1 MISSSELAELLE
13 FFALDEHELDT
24 LAELRPIFEDHSGSL
39 VDAFYAHLLRFP
51 STSNLLENDGVR
63 TRLLA
68 AQQRYLMSLAD
79 PVIDRRYAADRVAIG
94 SAHERTGLET
104 KWYLGAY
111 ALYGSLLIPVICAD
125 EGATETE
132 KERRVVALV
141 RRLLLDAEIA
151 IDQYIDRR
159 EDELNRVNA
168 QLTQASEALSRKVDR
183 TSADLRRTE
192 DRARS
197 AERLASVATLVT
209 GLAHE
214 IGTPMGV
221 LRGHA
226 EALENAVEGERARWR
241 VQMITEQIDR
251 LTSIMQSLL
260 NLARPHDPM
269 RVEVSLQEVISTA
282 GLFLSDKFTRR
293 GVDFSLALSGEGRI
307 VGDPEKCQ
315 QVFLNL
321 FLNAVDALGDRGG
334 RLQVGLEE
342 HDDDGAVEV
351 TITDDGAGIPPEA
364 VEHIFEPFFTTKEA
378 GRGSGLGLM
387 VVKDIVEEHGGE
399 LSVTTTEGE
408 GTTFTLRFPGAP
420 PA

>member
-1 MISSSELAELLE
+1 MLTSTELAELLE
-13 FFALDEHELDT
+13 FFSLDEAGLDT
-24 LAELRPIFEDHSGSL
+24 LAELRPTFEEHSGSL

-51 STSNLLENDGVR
+51 ATSRMLEDEGVR

-68 AQQRYLMSLAD
+68 AQGRYLMSLAD
-79 PVIDRRYAADRVAIG
+79 PIIDQRYAADRVAIG

-111 ALYGSLLIPVICAD
+111 ALYASLLVPVICSED
-125 EGATETE
+125 GVTERE
-132 KERRVVALV
+132 KEHRVVALT

-151 IDQYIDRR
+151 IAQYIDRR

-168 QLTQASEALSRKVDR
+168 QLTEASEALSRKVDR

-226 EALENAVEGERARWR
+226 EALEGAVEGERARWR
-241 VQMITEQIDR
+241 VEMITEQIDR

-269 RVEVSLQEVISTA
+269 RIEVSLKEVISTA

-293 GVDFSLALSGEGRI
+293 GVEFTPALAGDGRI

-321 FLNAVDALGDRGG
+321 FLNAVDALGDEGG
-334 RLQVGLEE
+334 RLEVTLE
-342 HDDDGAVEV
+342 DGDDGAVEV
-351 TITDDGAGIPPEA
+351 RIIDDGAGISPEA

-399 LSVTTTEGE
+399 LTVASAEGE

-420 PA
+420 TS

>member
-1 MISSSELAELLE
+1 MLTSRDLAELLE
-13 FFALDEHELDT
+13 FFALDEAELDA
-24 LAELRPIFEDHSGSL
+24 LAELRPIFSEHSDRL
-39 VDAFYAHLLRFP
+39 VDAFYAHLMQFGA
-51 STSNLLENDGVR
+51 TSALLEDDAVR
-63 TRLLA
+63 TRLLT
-68 AQQRYLMSLAD
+68 AQRRYLLSLAD

-94 SAHERTGLET
+94 SAHERTGLAT

-111 ALYGSLLIPVICAD
+111 ALYASLLVPVICSQ
-125 EGATETE
+125 EGVTDRE
-132 KERRVVALV
+132 KEHRVVALV

-151 IDQYIDRR
+151 IDQYINRR
-159 EDELNRVNA
+159 EDELNRLNSE
-168 QLTQASEALSRKVDR
+168 LTRAGEALSRKFDR

-241 VQMITEQIDR
+241 VQMIIEQIDR

-260 NLARPHDPM
+260 TLARPHDPM
-269 RVEVSLQEVISTA
+269 RVEVSLKEVITTA
-282 GLFLSDKFTRR
+282 GLFLADKFTRR
-293 GVDFSLALSGEGRI
+293 GVSFSLALAGEGWI

-334 RLQVGLEE
+334 QLEVGLEE
-342 HDDDGAVEV
+342 LAGGGVEVRVSDDGS
-351 TITDDGAGIPPEA
+351 GIPREA

-387 VVKDIVEEHGGE
+387 VVKDIVDEHGGE
-399 LSVTTTEGE
+399 LAVETTEGQ
-408 GTTFTLRFPGAP
+408 GTTFVLRFPSP
-420 PA
+420 VSV